1 MKSDHEPYR
10 PERSLRFLQWF
21 CPPELLEEIEG
32 DLIQKFERDVKSF
45 GEGKAKRRFL
55 WNVIRFFRPEIVL
68 KNKFSNQQNPMM
80 ISNYLKFSWRS
91 IARHKVFSIIN
102 ITGLAI
108 GMTVC
113 LLILNYVMFEK
124 SYDAFFDRHQDI
136 VRISYSR
143 FIDNE
148 LQYNK
153 AQIFP
158 AVGETLKESIPAIE
172 NYTRL
177 FPITTHVEAV
187 LWVEEDGDRKD
198 LIEPSLYAVDSSFLK
213 IFSLHVLKGDPL
225 TALTGEKKL
234 LLSESAA
241 LKFFGHTDVLNKIV
255 HWDGMGDWLVTG
267 VFEDLPEN
275 SHMQFDFLT
284 SWMNV
289 YEERSAWNWD
299 GFYTYLLLRPGAHL
313 DQTERLAQQLLDE
326 KTKGMENANRVTSKF
341 FFQPIDDIH
350 LHSQLSGEMQPN
362 GNAEV
367 VKALQIVAFVILA
380 LALINYINLSVARAI
395 KRSKEIGVRKVI
407 GSSQRQLSILFFT
420 ESFLINLI
428 GFVIAIALVYSLS
441 DVFSLLAGKLIS
453 LVIWTDPFFFVS
465 ASFGMLVLFSLIAG
479 FYPARILSSFSP
491 VVAMKKS
498 VSISGGKG
506 VRSSLL
512 VVQFLITI
520 VLVTITLVIK
530 NQISFMQNQELG
542 FSLHQNVVI
551 KSLATAGAEMDSTF
565 INNMELFK
573 ARIKENAHV
582 VNATITSNIPGR
594 ENEWL
599 GRLRR
604 SEQDKELISTTRTR
618 VDIDFIH
625 TYGLSLVAGRNFSN
639 ENPNQVIL
647 NQSTAKML
655 GYRTEQEAVGN
666 KLMGGNFEIVGV
678 VKDFHERSIHEPIT
692 PAMYTPGQGYMKF
705 ITVNVNTANFNETLP
720 FLKQQWKSVFPDKPF
735 DYFLLDEFFN
745 RQYNQEQQLSDVF
758 QYFSVI
764 GLGIACLGLFGF
776 TYFITH
782 QRTKEIGIRKTLGAS
797 LKNIIQLLSSELALL
812 LLIAG
817 LLASPVSYY
826 LADYWLSEYPVRTI
840 PGFVN
845 FVLPVLLVSFF
856 AFTSIIILLIR
867 SAQTNPVEALK
878 HE

>member
-1 MKSDHEPYR
+1 MNRDKRHIESNR
-10 PERSLRFLQWF
+10 IFKILRLF
-21 CPPELLEEIEG
+21 CPSHLYEEIEG
-32 DLIQKFERDVKSF
+32 DLIQKFEQDSKRF
-45 GEGKAKRRFL
+45 GEVRAKRRL
-55 WNVIRFFRPEIVL
+55 IWNAIRFFRPEIVSR
-68 KNKFSNQQNPMM
+68 NKFSNQQKQTM
-80 ISNYLKFSWRS
+80 ISSYLRFSWRS

-102 ITGLAI
+102 VTGLAI
-108 GMTVC
+108 GMAVC

-124 SYDAFFDRHQDI
+124 SYDTFFDRHQDI
-136 VRISYSR
+136 IRVGYSR

-187 LWVEEDGDRKD
+187 LWVEEDGNRKD
-198 LIEPSLYAVDSSFLK
+198 LIEPAVYAVDSSFLK
-213 IFSLHVLKGDPL
+213 VFSMHLLRGNPL
-225 TALTGEKKL
+225 TALIGEKKL

-241 LKFFGHTDVLNKIV
+241 LKFFGHTDVLDKTI

-267 VFEDLPEN
+267 VFEDLPTN
-275 SHMQFDFLT
+275 SHMQFDLLI
-284 SWMNV
+284 SWMDV
-289 YEERSAWNWD
+289 YGEKSAWNWD
-299 GFYTYLLLRPGAHL
+299 GFYTYLLLRPDAHP
-313 DQTERLAQQLLDE
+313 DATERLAQHILDE
-326 KTKGMENANRVTSKF
+326 KTKGTENANRVTSKF

-350 LHSQLSGEMQPN
+350 LRSQLTGEMQPN

-367 VKALQIVAFVILA
+367 VKALQLVACVILA

-395 KRSKEIGVRKVI
+395 KRSKEIGVRKII
-407 GSSQRQLSILFFT
+407 GSSQIQLSILFFT
-420 ESFLINLI
+420 ESFLVNLI
-428 GFVIAIALVYSLS
+428 GFAIAITLVYSLS
-441 DVFSLLAGKLIS
+441 DLFSLLAGKIVS
-453 LVIWTDPFFFVS
+453 IVIWTDPALFAS
-465 ASFGMLVLFSLIAG
+465 TSFGILVLFSLLAG

-491 VVAMKKS
+491 IAAMKSS
-498 VSISGGKG
+498 VSVSGGKG
-506 VRSSLL
+506 VRRSLL
-512 VVQFLITI
+512 VIQFLITM
-520 VLVTITLVIK
+520 VLVTMTLVIK

-542 FSLHQNVVI
+542 FALHQNVVI

-573 ARIKENAHV
+573 ARIKENAHI

-604 SEQDKELISTTRTR
+604 SEQDKELISTSRTR
-618 VDIDFIH
+618 VDKDFIQ

-655 GYRTEQEAVGN
+655 GYKTEQEAIGN
-666 KLMGGNFEIVGV
+666 KLMSNFEIVGV
-678 VKDFHERSIHEPIT
+678 VKDFHERSIHELIT
-692 PAMYTPGQGYMKF
+692 SAMYTPGQGYMKF
-705 ITVNVNTANFNETLP
+705 ITVNVNTTNFNGALP

-735 DYFLLDEFFN
+735 EYFLLDEFFN
-745 RQYNQEQQLSDVF
+745 RQYNQEQQLSNVF
-758 QYFSVI
+758 QYFSAI

-782 QRTKEIGIRKTLGAS
+782 QRTREIGIRKTLGAS
-797 LKNIIQLLSSELALL
+797 LKNIIQLLSSELALF

-817 LLASPVSYY
+817 LLAGPVSYY
-826 LADYWLSEYPVRTI
+826 LADHWLSEYPVRAI
-840 PGFVN
+840 PGFVI

-867 SAQTNPVEALK
+867 SARTNPVEAIR

>member
-1 MKSDHEPYR
+1 MSTKPF
-10 PERSLRFLQWF
+10 RFLRWF
-21 CPPELLEEIEG
+21 CPEYLLEEIEG
-32 DLIQKFERDVKSF
+32 DLLQKYEKDVKSL
-45 GEGKAKRRFL
+45 GERKAKRRL
-55 WNVIRFFRPEIVL
+55 WWSTIRFFRPEIIFRNDFL
-68 KNKFSNQQNPMM
+68 YRHKPRM
-80 ISNYLKFSWRS
+80 ISNYIKFSWRS
-91 IARHKVFSIIN
+91 LAKHKVFSIIN

-113 LLILNYVMFEK
+113 MLILNYVQFEK
-124 SYDAFFDRHQDI
+124 SYDTVFVRHQDI
-136 VRISYSR
+136 VRVSYSR
-143 FIDNE
+143 LIDNE
-148 LQYNK
+148 LQYSK

-158 AVGETLKESIPAIE
+158 AVGETLRESIPAIE
-172 NYTRL
+172 NYTRM

-187 LWVEEDGDRKD
+187 LWVEEGGNRKD

-213 IFSLHVLKGDPL
+213 IFSMTLLKGNPL
-225 TALTGEKKL
+225 TALTGENKL
-234 LLSESAA
+234 LLSKSAA
-241 LKFFGHTDVLNKIV
+241 LKFFGHTDVLSKIV
-255 HWDGMGDWLVTG
+255 HWDGMGDWLITG

-299 GFYTYLLLRPGAHL
+299 GFYTYLLLQPDTDL
-313 DQTERLAQQLLDE
+313 DETERLAQLTLDE
-326 KTKGMENANRVTSKF
+326 KTKVAENANRVTSKF
-341 FFQPIDDIH
+341 FFQPIEDIH
-350 LHSQLSGEMQPN
+350 LLSQLTGEMQPN

-367 VKALQIVAFVILA
+367 VNALQIVAFVILS

-395 KRSKEIGVRKVI
+395 KRSKEIGVRKII

-420 ESFLINLI
+420 ESFLVNLI
-428 GFVIAIALVYSLS
+428 GFVIAILFFYFLS
-441 DVFSLLAGKLIS
+441 DSFSLLAGKSVS
-453 LVIWTDPFFFVS
+453 LLIWTDPVLFI
-465 ASFGMLVLFSLIAG
+465 SFAFGVLLLFSLIAG
-479 FYPARILSSFSP
+479 FYPAQVLSAFSP

-498 VSISGGKG
+498 VSVSGGKG

-512 VVQFLITI
+512 VIQFLITI
-520 VLVTITLVIK
+520 VLVTMTMVIK

-542 FSLHQNVVI
+542 FNLRQNVVI
-551 KSLATAGAEMDSTF
+551 KSLATAGAEMDTTF

-582 VNATITSNIPGR
+582 VNATVTSNIPGR
-594 ENEWL
+594 ENEWT

-604 SEQDKELISTTRTR
+604 SQQDKELISTLRTR
-618 VDIDFIH
+618 VDKDFID
-625 TYGLSLVAGRNFSN
+625 TYELSLVAGRNFSS
-639 ENPNQVIL
+639 ETPDQIIL

-655 GYRTEQEAVGN
+655 GYKTEQEAIGN
-666 KLMGGNFEIVGV
+666 KLMGNYEIVGV
-678 VKDFHERSIHEPIT
+678 VKDFHERSIHEPIA
-692 PAMYTPGQGYMKF
+692 PAIYAPGQGYMKF
-705 ITVNVNTANFNETLP
+705 ITVNIDGSNLNETLP
-720 FLKQQWKSVFPDKPF
+720 FLKQQWKSVFADKPF

-745 RQYNQEQQLSDVF
+745 RQYNQEQQLSEVF
-758 QYFSVI
+758 QYFSAV

-782 QRTKEIGIRKTLGAS
+782 QRTREIGIRKTLGAS
-797 LKNIIQLLSSELALL
+797 LKDIVRLLSSELAML

-817 LLASPVSYY
+817 ALAGPASYY
-826 LADYWLSEYPVRTI
+826 LADLWLSEYPVRTI
-840 PGFVN
+840 PDIEN

-867 SAQTNPVEALK
+867 SAQTNPVDALK